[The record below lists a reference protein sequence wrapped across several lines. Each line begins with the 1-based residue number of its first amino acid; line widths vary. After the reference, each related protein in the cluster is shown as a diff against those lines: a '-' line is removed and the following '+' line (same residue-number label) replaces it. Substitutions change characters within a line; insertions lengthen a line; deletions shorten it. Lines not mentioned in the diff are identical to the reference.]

1 MEHYNSAQGQ
11 GGYGGQR
18 QPRMYSS
25 GSSNDQQYYQ
35 GEYDHQYA
43 LQQQKDKRS
52 QRASRQQANYDHQY
66 ASQQQDDY
74 DYEYAPQQQD
84 DYGYQN
90 ASQQQYVDYG
100 YQQAYGSQQG
110 FQAASSTEAAGPS
123 SHVADHQQ
131 SRRHK
136 KPKARRDAV
145 RMKSER
151 MWECCQCGSAWNIE
165 IHEACLTPECRG
177 HIRCPNCIWITNRV
191 PADA

>member
-1 MEHYNSAQGQ
+1 MDHYNSAQRQ
-11 GGYGGQR
+11 DGYGGQR

-35 GEYDHQYA
+35 GEYDDQYA
-43 LQQQKDKRS
+43 PQQQKDKRS
-52 QRASRQQANYDHQY
+52 QRASRQQVNYDHQY
-66 ASQQQDDY
+66 ASQQQGGY
-74 DYEYAPQQQD
+74 DYEYDPQQQD

-90 ASQQQYVDYG
+90 ASQQQYGDYD

-110 FQAASSTEAAGPS
+110 FQAASSSEAAGPS

-136 KPKARRDAV
+136 KPKAHKDAV

-151 MWECCQCGSAWNIE
+151 MWECHMCGSPWNPE
-165 IHEACLTPECRG
+165 IHEACSAPDCY
-177 HIRCPNCIWITNRV
+177 HVRCSECIWINYRV